1 MNIYNFFECVDTSD
15 QPQESQVF
23 CKKCQTMQPLSNYG
37 RDSGSNKLSSC
48 CKTCTRRL
56 KQQTQNLLKVIPPP
70 PKDYLCPGCE
80 RDEETIRKVLRFRK
94 RKAGRIWS
102 LDHDHNNGKFR
113 GWICNKCNLALGNMN
128 DDLEYAR
135 RLVKY
140 LEKYEENS
148 NG

>member
-1 MNIYNFFECVDTSD
+1 MSLMDLFECVEAHEET
-15 QPQESQVF
+15 VF

-48 CKTCTRRL
+48 CKTCSRRL
-56 KQQTQNLLKVIPPP
+56 SNQVKKLLKETPPP
-70 PKDYLCPGCE
+70 PDDYICPGCL
-80 RDEETIRKVLRFRK
+80 RDEQTIRATLRFRK

-102 LDHDHNNGKFR
+102 LDHDHDTGKFR

-128 DDLEYAR
+128 DNLEYAR

-140 LEKYEENS
+140 LESYH
-148 NG
+148 G